1 MIECYIK
8 TIYGDRIDLNS
19 KFMRDLM
26 IEKSSLSYF
35 FADMKIDNKEYMVV
49 NIPIVILKTYADD
62 EIYEIL
68 SKSIKKANVTDTI
81 FDYSKWL
88 MG

>member
-8 TIYGDRIDLNS
+8 TIYGERIDLSS
-19 KFMRDLM
+19 KFMRELTT
-26 IEKSSLSYF
+26 EKSSLSYF
-35 FADMKIDNKEYMVV
+35 FADIKIDDKEYMVV
-49 NIPIVILKTYADD
+49 NIPIVILKTYADN